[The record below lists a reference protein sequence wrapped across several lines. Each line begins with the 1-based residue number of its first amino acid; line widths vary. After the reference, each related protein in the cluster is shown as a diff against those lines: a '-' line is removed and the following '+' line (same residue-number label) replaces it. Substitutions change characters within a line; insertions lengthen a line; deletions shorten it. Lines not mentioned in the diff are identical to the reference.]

1 MQTSTDRRS
10 MLLAMKDDLLRRRQ
24 EAQADLDAVDRLI
37 AAEAQIGPQVVSAS
51 GNTIKDQAIAI
62 LEVNGKPTH
71 RDLLLVLLEESGVHV
86 GGKNPGAN
94 LVSILSRNS
103 EIFQSFGKSMWGL
116 KQPHPV
122 PAYPDTARPETIIR
136 RIKS

>member
-1 MQTSTDRRS
+1 
-10 MLLAMKDDLLRRRQ
+10 MKDDLLRRRQ

-51 GNTIKDQAIAI
+51 GNTIRDQAIAI
-62 LEVNGKPTH
+62 LNVNGEPTH

-103 EIFQSFGKSMWGL
+103 VIFQSFGKGKWGL
-116 KQPHPV
+116 KRPPPV
-122 PAYPDTARPETIIR
+122 PAYPDTAQPNPIKR
-136 RIKS
+136 RIMS